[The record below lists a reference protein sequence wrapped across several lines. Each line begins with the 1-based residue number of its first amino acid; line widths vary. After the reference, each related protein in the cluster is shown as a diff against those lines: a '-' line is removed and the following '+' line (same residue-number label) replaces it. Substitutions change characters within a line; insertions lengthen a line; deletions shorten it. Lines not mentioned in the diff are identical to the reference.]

1 MAIPE
6 EVVKVIGKS
15 LGEPQVFEIERGAIR
30 RFADAV
36 DDLNPLHRDVEY
48 AKNSKYG
55 EMIAPVGFFGWPIK
69 GLGMMLALGEAI
81 GPIMGA
87 GYFILLDGGIEYE
100 PFVPIRA
107 GDVLT
112 FYARLADIPERTTSS
127 GKSMLLPVIEMN
139 FLNQNGDKALTVRWS
154 LIMRQP

>member
-1 MAIPE
+1 MAVPE
-6 EVVKVIGKS
+6 EVAKLIGKS
-15 LGEPQVFEIERGAIR
+15 LGESQVFEVDRGAIR
-30 RFADAV
+30 RFADAI
-36 DDLNPLHRDVEY
+36 DDFNPLHRDVEY

-55 EMIAPVGFFGWPIK
+55 EMITPVGFFGWPIK
-69 GLGMMLALGEAI
+69 GLGIMAALGEAI
-81 GPIMGA
+81 APIMGA

-100 PFVPIRA
+100 PFIPIRA

-112 FYARLADIPERTTSS
+112 FYARLADVPEKTTSS

-139 FLNQNGDKALTVRWS
+139 FLNQNGDKVLTVRWS